1 MTIPTVA
8 EAAETLQGILSQ
20 IRPELP
26 AADRSRISDELVSFA
41 NPASSYRVP
50 DEASYR
56 ELRETALVA
65 SDELDA
71 ALSAAAVAR
80 IRARSEALTRHV
92 AVIQAVTDEAERR
105 AKTQHLAVVRQVLTS
120 SQAIV
125 EGLQEAKKAF
135 DEARPEAG
143 YAALATALDEIQSL
157 RAKLPT

>member
-8 EAAETLQGILSQ
+8 EATETLQGILSQ
-20 IRPELP
+20 IRQELP

-50 DEASYR
+50 DEVSYR
-56 ELRETALVA
+56 ELRETALAA

-80 IRARSEALTRHV
+80 IRARSDALTRYV
-92 AVIQAVTDEAERR
+92 AVIQAVTEDTERR
-105 AKTQHLAVVRQVLTS
+105 AKALNLTMVRQVLS
-120 SQAIV
+120 SSKTIV
-125 EGLQEAKKAF
+125 DAVKEAKRAF
-135 DEARPEAG
+135 EEDRAEAG
-143 YAALATALDEIQSL
+143 YAALVTAIDEVESL